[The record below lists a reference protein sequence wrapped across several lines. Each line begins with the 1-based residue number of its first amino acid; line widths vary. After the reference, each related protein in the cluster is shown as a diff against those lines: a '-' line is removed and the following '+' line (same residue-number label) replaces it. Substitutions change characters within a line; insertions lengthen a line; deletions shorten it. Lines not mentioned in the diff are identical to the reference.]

1 MPKKKT
7 LWKRETPCLV
17 CETQMTN
24 YQFMT
29 KSQVIVVDEWMR
41 PHTEAIGGYEHFPD
55 ELKTT
60 ICPKCLTASNE
71 YSCGV
76 EDYSRFFKSPT
87 KNNQMKEYF
96 ENCADDRAKLLAEG
110 FGQLE
115 KECSVLDGKRNRPK
129 NTRTK
134 ATIEKIWENRDQI
147 GVPFFQKIFEEPRD
161 LAAVVV
167 LFTMDRYFQM
177 VRICFNNDIEP
188 DNWSFKTMK
197 EAIEA
202 KFDEE
207 SLSMKSAEPR
217 FYYIGMNH
225 LESIF
230 YLEKLNKE
238 VYDDDEQHF
247 QELLDYHWQHAHK
260 YFKYCQDNDDV
271 GSIPLETKD
280 GGLNL
285 LLAKLHY
292 MFDKK
297 DDGEKCLRFAKNY
310 ADNRMKRISS
320 TNQQNF
326 VNNTDALFKEKIK
339 TAEVDEGEEGEEEA
353 S

>member
-7 LWKRETPCLV
+7 LWKRDTPCLV
-17 CETQMTN
+17 CETQMIN

-29 KSQVIVVDEWMR
+29 KSQTIQVDEWMR
-41 PHTEAIGGYEHFPD
+41 PHTEAIGGYEAFPD

-71 YSCGV
+71 YSYGV

-96 ENCADDRAKLLAEG
+96 ENCADDRANLLAEE
-110 FGQLE
+110 FGKLE
-115 KECSVLDGKRNRPK
+115 KEGSILDEKRNRPK

-134 ATIEKIWENRDQI
+134 ATIEKIWQARDQI

-161 LAAVVV
+161 LVTVVT

-207 SLSMKSAEPR
+207 SLSMKSSEPR

-225 LESIF
+225 LESIY
-230 YLEKLNKE
+230 YLEKLNTE
-238 VYDDDEQHF
+238 VYDDGEQHF
-247 QELLDYHWQHAHK
+247 EELLDYHWRHAHK
-260 YFKYCQDNDDV
+260 YFQYCKDNDDV

-292 MFDKK
+292 KFDKK

-326 VNNTDALFKEKIK
+326 VNDTEALFKENIK
-339 TAEVDEGEEGEEEA
+339 TVEVDEGEEGDEQA
-353 S
+353 G